1 MKGGLGHSCPN
12 LMPRSWQEMNA
23 LTLAYLGDAVYEL
36 WVRTHLLS
44 LGYEKVKDLHRLATE
59 YVRASTQARLLH
71 KILPELDEAES
82 QIVLRGR
89 NAKGGH
95 PKSTDVVTYRHAT
108 AFETL
113 VGYWQLT
120 GKSERMLWA
129 FNQLDELIMSFEKSK
144 DNKGSQLAQVSLESH
159 INEV

>member
-1 MKGGLGHSCPN
+1 MKGGRAFSPN
-12 LMPRSWQEMNA
+12 AMPRSWQEMNA

-44 LGYEKVKDLHRLATE
+44 LGHEKVKDLHPLATE
-59 YVRASTQARLLH
+59 YVRASTQARVLH
-71 KILPELDEAES
+71 QILSQLDETES
-82 QIVLRGR
+82 QIVHRGR

-108 AFETL
+108 AFESL

-120 GKSERMLWA
+120 GNTERMLWA
-129 FNQLDELIMSFEKSK
+129 FEQIDEILMDSDKNQEGHE
-144 DNKGSQLAQVSLESH
+144 VSIEG
-159 INEV
+159 V

>member
-1 MKGGLGHSCPN
+1 
-12 LMPRSWQEMNA
+12 MNA

-44 LGYEKVKDLHRLATE
+44 LGYEKVKDLHRQATE
-59 YVRASTQARLLH
+59 YVRASTQAALLH
-71 KILPELDEAES
+71 QLLPQLDETES
-82 QIVLRGR
+82 QVVMRGR

-95 PKSTDVVTYRHAT
+95 PKSTDVVTYRYAT

-120 GKSERMLWA
+120 EKSDRMIWA
-129 FNQLDELIMSFEKSK
+129 FEQLDELLIHLEK
-144 DNKGSQLAQVSLESH
+144 NKAGAQDDTGSRLEG
-159 INEV
+159 NLERD

>member
-1 MKGGLGHSCPN
+1 MERREGHSPD

-44 LGYEKVKDLHRLATE
+44 LGYEKVKELHRKATE
-59 YVRASTQARLLH
+59 YVRASTQAKLLH
-71 KILPELDEAES
+71 HILSQLDETEN

-108 AFETL
+108 AFEAL

-120 GKSERMLWA
+120 GQVERMHWA
-129 FNQLDELIMSFEKSK
+129 FEQLDAL
-144 DNKGSQLAQVSLESH
+144 LEEPE
-159 INEV
+159 NLKEVDSGNSASREASDKV

>member
-1 MKGGLGHSCPN
+1 MT
-12 LMPRSWQEMNA
+12 RSWQEMNA

-44 LGYEKVKDLHRLATE
+44 LGYEKVKDLHRLATD
-59 YVRASTQARLLH
+59 YVRASTQARVLH
-71 KILPELDEAES
+71 QILPQLDETES
-82 QIVLRGR
+82 QVVHRGR

-108 AFETL
+108 AFESL

-120 GKSERMLWA
+120 GNTERMLWV
-129 FNQLDELIMSFEKSK
+129 FEQIDELFMDPDKSQE
-144 DNKGSQLAQVSLESH
+144 GPEISIE
-159 INEV
+159 EYRG